1 MNSQVTKL
9 KRRKKRKMSDC
20 GLDLDFFSP
29 EEMKHKEELVFAN
42 SLESSN
48 LF

>member
-1 MNSQVTKL
+1 
-9 KRRKKRKMSDC
+9 MSDC
-20 GLDLDFFSP
+20 GLDLDFFP
-29 EEMKHKEELVFAN
+29 EEMKYKEELEFAN